1 MQTPI
6 SSPILLEAHASVTQK
21 DLSALAHFCDE
32 RAHGVSFYFSLS
44 SSPDNSH
51 REEVLMIKELVRGTA
66 RQRKPEDGIGKDLD
80 AIVKVAEEVRQAPSR
95 LRAIFACHDERVWH
109 AFDLPAC
116 GSVSRLDV
124 GRHFH
129 LRPLLQALQSDA
141 RYCVVIV
148 EHGKARGFVV
158 QGTEIQE
165 VHGRFETEHRA
176 LHADDSRVGW
186 SHHIDDNLQERAKH
200 YLKELALEVARFTE
214 AQGRPGLIIGC
225 REDLWSALEP
235 HLSRTASGSVL
246 GRFLPPNFD
255 VSPAEV
261 LAAVKPIFEKTLGK
275 RYPDWLH
282 EINESVSHGV
292 IGLDQV
298 LESLE
303 EGRVQKLLVG
313 KPSNTTI
320 SECGQCGHLHSPAA
334 SQCVFCGSSN
344 THAVLA
350 EEALIRKALLTEA
363 EILLPGPGARDKDEC
378 DGVAAWLR
386 Y

>member
-6 SSPILLEAHASVTQK
+6 STIPVEAHPSATRK
-21 DLSALAHFCDE
+21 DLLALAHFYDE

-44 SSPDNSH
+44 STADNSH
-51 REEVLMIKELVRGTA
+51 RAEVLMIKELVRESVN
-66 RQRKPEDGIGKDLD
+66 RKKPEGGIGKDLD
-80 AIVKVAEEVRQAPSR
+80 AIVQAAEEVRQTPSR
-95 LRAIFACHDERVWH
+95 LRAIFACHDQHVWH
-109 AFDLPAC
+109 AFDMPGY

-129 LRPLLQALQSDA
+129 LRPLLQALESDA

-165 VHGRFETEHRA
+165 VYGRFKTEDRA
-176 LHADDSRVGW
+176 LHADDSRGGW
-186 SHHIDDNLQERAKH
+186 SHRIEDNLQEHAQH
-200 YLKELALEVARFTE
+200 YLKELALEVAQFSE
-214 AQGRPGLIIGC
+214 EHGRPSLIIGC
-225 REDLWSALEP
+225 REDLWSELEP
-235 HLSRTASGSVL
+235 HLSRTARAALL

-261 LAAVKPIFEKTLGK
+261 LGTVKPILEKTLGD
-275 RYPDWLH
+275 RYQDLLL
-282 EINESVSHGV
+282 EINESVSHAV

-303 EGRVQKLLVG
+303 EGRVQKLLLG
-313 KPSNTTI
+313 KRSDTEI
-320 SECGQCGHLHSPAA
+320 SECGQCRRLHSPVAT
-334 SQCVFCGSSN
+334 QCVFCGSN
-344 THAVLA
+344 DTHAVLA
-350 EEALIRKALLTEA
+350 EEALIRKALLTGV
-363 EILLPGPGARDKDEC
+363 EILLPRPGDFEYE
-378 DGVAAWLR
+378 GVAAWLR